1 MKLKFLVCALV
12 LFFHGYGK
20 TSDEVTIV
28 TTGSGK
34 TIDDAIRVALRG
46 ALEQTFGTFI
56 SSKTELLNDAL
67 TQDLITTISTGN
79 ILNYVI
85 ISQVKLEGEHSVSLK
100 TTVSTSK
107 FASFVESKGSIID
120 FKGGLLA
127 FNILQQ
133 ELNEKSEIVAL
144 VELRNVI
151 SKFSDESFD
160 YKLKVFEPYS
170 KDGSNRLWTIPMYV
184 SVYPNDNIN
193 NLKSH
198 IYRTLSG
205 LSLTK
210 DEAYSYV
217 KLKKQVYP
225 ISLAINEKEY
235 GYIIL
240 RTHVGFS
247 QVIIQ
252 LFNFNHSLQNFRIS
266 NGLPQTI
273 DRPQKLTNIY
283 DRNFRV
289 FLKNWDYDK
298 ICKSSVFFWQ
308 CDRACHLGLV
318 LQEQYSPGDGRGCS
332 PDPILNVDEWFTP
345 KPQGYNAQ
353 QYTPQRLLMK
363 SMEISDF
370 LININQERSEPNPS
384 SIAKLQFLNDQI
396 LDDQFSFIK
405 KLKKD
410 MISSFPTAVISFV
423 NITTDSE
430 ICRFYFEDLV
440 ELSELKAIKQYSVS
454 PVVN

>member
-34 TIDDAIRVALRG
+34 TLDDAIRVALRG

-67 TQDLITTISTGN
+67 TQDLITTVSTGN
-79 ILNYVI
+79 ILSYVI

-107 FASFVESKGSIID
+107 FASFVESKGSIIE

-144 VELRNVI
+144 VELRKVI

-160 YKLKVFEPYS
+160 FKLKVFEPYS
-170 KDGSNRLWTIPMYV
+170 KDGNNRLWTIPMYV
-184 SVYPNDNIN
+184 SVYPNDNFN

-205 LSLTK
+205 LSLSK
-210 DEAYSYV
+210 DEAYNYI
-217 KLKKQVYP
+217 KLNKPVYP
-225 ISLAINEKEY
+225 ISLAVNEKDY
-235 GYIIL
+235 GHIIL

-247 QVIIQ
+247 QVITQ
-252 LFNFNHSLQNFRIS
+252 LYNFNHSLQNFRIA

-283 DRNFRV
+283 DKNFRV
-289 FLKNWDYDK
+289 FLKNSGHVK
-298 ICKSSVFFWQ
+298 ICKSSVFYWQ
-308 CDRACHLGLV
+308 CDLDCDLGEV
-318 LQEQYSPGDGRGCS
+318 VQERYSSGDGRGCS

-345 KPQGYNAQ
+345 KPQGYSAQ

-370 LININQERSEPNPS
+370 LINFNQERSVPS
-384 SIAKLQFLNDQI
+384 EKFLNDQI
-396 LDDQFSFIK
+396 FVDQFSFIK
-405 KLKKD
+405 NLKKD
-410 MISSFPTAVISFV
+410 MISGFPTAVVSFV
-423 NITTDSE
+423 NIKTDSE
-430 ICRFYFEDLV
+430 VCRFYFEDLV

>member
-1 MKLKFLVCALV
+1 MKLKFLVFALF
-12 LFFHGYGK
+12 LFFHAHGK

-34 TIDDAIRVALRG
+34 TLDDAIRVALRG

-67 TQDLITTISTGN
+67 TQDLITTVSTGN
-79 ILNYVI
+79 ILSYVI

-107 FASFVESKGSIID
+107 FASFVESKGSIIE
-120 FKGGLLA
+120 FKGGLFA

-133 ELNEKSEIVAL
+133 ALNEKSEIVAL
-144 VELRNVI
+144 VELRKVI

-170 KDGSNRLWTIPMYV
+170 KDGTNRFWTIPMYV

-198 IYRTLSG
+198 IYKTLSG

-210 DEAYSYV
+210 DEAYSYIN
-217 KLKKQVYP
+217 LKKPVYP
-225 ISLAINEKEY
+225 ISLAINEKEF
-235 GYIIL
+235 GFIIL

-247 QVIIQ
+247 QVVTQ
-252 LFNFNHSLQNFRIS
+252 LYNFNHSLQNFKIS
-266 NGLPQTI
+266 NGLPQTV

-283 DRNFRV
+283 DKSFRV
-289 FLKNWDYDK
+289 FLKNSRSNQ
-298 ICKSSVFFWQ
+298 ICKSSVFYWQ
-308 CDRACHLGLV
+308 CDLGCNLGEV
-318 LQEQYSPGDGRGCS
+318 LDQHYSGGEGRGCS
-332 PDPILNVDEWFTP
+332 PDPILNVDEWFAP
-345 KPQGYNAQ
+345 KLQGYAAE
-353 QYTPQRLLMK
+353 TAPERLRMK

-370 LININQERSEPNPS
+370 IININQAYSPPNEN
-384 SIAKLQFLNDQI
+384 FLSDHI
-396 LDDQFSFIK
+396 LVDQFSFIK

-410 MISSFPTAVISFV
+410 IGAFPTAVISFV
-423 NITTDSE
+423 NIKTDSE

-440 ELSELKAIKQYSVS
+440 DLSELKAINQYSVS